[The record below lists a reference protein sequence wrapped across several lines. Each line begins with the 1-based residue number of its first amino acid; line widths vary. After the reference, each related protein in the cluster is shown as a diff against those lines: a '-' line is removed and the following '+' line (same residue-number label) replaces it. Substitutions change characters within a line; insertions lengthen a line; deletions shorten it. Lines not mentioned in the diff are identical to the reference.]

1 MSYFPF
7 FIEIAGKSCLI
18 VGGGTVALR
27 KAEKLAPFGVR
38 ITAVAPAF
46 CSGMQGLR
54 DICRIER
61 PFLPEDI
68 EGKAFVIGATD
79 DAAVNA
85 EISRHCREKGI
96 PVNIVDDRENCTFFF
111 PALIKRGEFVA
122 GFSSGGNS
130 PLAARYIRERVEES
144 IPPRFGDMVALLGAF
159 REQAMREIPDGQE
172 REAALRRLFALALE
186 RDGNVTREDLEY
198 LLKGEEGHEGQP

>member
-7 FIEIAGKSCLI
+7 FMEIGGKKCLI

-27 KAEKLAPFGVR
+27 KAEKLAPFGVQ

-46 CSGMQGLR
+46 CTEMR
-54 DICRIER
+54 DMAGICRKER
-61 PFLPEDI
+61 PFLPEDT
-68 EGKAFVIGATD
+68 EGMAFVIGATD

-85 EISRHCREKGI
+85 GISRLCREKGI
-96 PVNIVDDRENCTFFF
+96 PVNIVDDKENCTFYF

-130 PLAARYIRERVEES
+130 PLAARYIREKVEET
-144 IPPRFGDMVALLGAF
+144 IPPHFEDTIALLGTF
-159 REQAMREIPDGQE
+159 RERVKREFPDGRE
-172 REAALRRLFALALE
+172 REKLLRRIFALALE
-186 RDGNVTREDLEY
+186 RDGNLAAEDLER
-198 LLKGEEGHEGQP
+198 LLEGGKSDEGQP